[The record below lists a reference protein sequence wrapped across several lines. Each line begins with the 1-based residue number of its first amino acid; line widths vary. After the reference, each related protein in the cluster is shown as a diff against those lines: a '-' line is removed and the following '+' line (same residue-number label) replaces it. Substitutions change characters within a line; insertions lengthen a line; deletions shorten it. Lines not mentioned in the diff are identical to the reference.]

1 MDGAQALVYTAGG
14 LVLFIVYIV
23 IVAQLPTL
31 ADGNVSGPL
40 STIGMVCF
48 SFGVLLFLAIS
59 WAATKTNPEDND
71 PVKYFL
77 MFTNLVVALPLAL
90 FSGACAVSAVA
101 DAKKTLSQ

>member
-14 LVLFIVYIV
+14 LVLLIVYLI
-23 IVAQLPTL
+23 IVAQLPSL

-48 SFGVLLFLAIS
+48 SFGVLLFLAVS
-59 WAATKTNPEDND
+59 WAATKTNPGDND
-71 PVKYFL
+71 PIKYFL